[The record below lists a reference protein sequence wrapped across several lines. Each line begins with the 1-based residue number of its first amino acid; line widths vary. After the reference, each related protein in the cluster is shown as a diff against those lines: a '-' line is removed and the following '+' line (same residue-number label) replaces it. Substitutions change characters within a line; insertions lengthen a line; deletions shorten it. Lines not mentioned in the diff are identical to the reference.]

1 MQNKKVTLWT
11 IITLLIIFI
20 PITIFSF
27 IMHNTKKPVIED
39 NPNHEFKYENKLYF
53 YNDND
58 ELLGIYSCNKAI
70 CDMALNSSNEDYPLR
85 EKQSSDNLS
94 LVMNRFAFIKDVNNE
109 NDKNIILY
117 DLELGRVLANYSAI
131 KNYGI
136 GIEDN
141 NYIVKNNDNHYGVI
155 TFKNNVSLK
164 VPFKYDYIGL
174 PEKIDSETG
183 KIVSNKFA
191 VLNNGKWQIIDANGA
206 VFAENISDDI
216 VNFNEEYIVL
226 KSSFG
231 YRLANYQ
238 GRYFFDNTIFKYLD
252 FYKDYLEVIDN
263 NSNFYLYSIKNNQ
276 KVSSDYLVNSIDDV
290 SLSTEN
296 NTIIIAIKNSEK
308 ERVAITS

>member
-1 MQNKKVTLWT
+1 MRNHKITLWT

-27 IMHNTKKPVIED
+27 VMHNTKKTVPED

-58 ELLGIYSCNKAI
+58 ELLGIYSCNKSI
-70 CDMALNSSNEDYPLR
+70 CDIALNSSNEDYPLKER
-85 EKQSSDNLS
+85 ESSDSLS
-94 LVMNRFAFIKDVNNE
+94 LVMNRYAFIKDVDKE

-117 DLELGRVLANYSAI
+117 DLELGRVLANYSTI

-155 TFKNNVSLK
+155 TFKDTVNLK

-183 KIVSNKFA
+183 KIVSNKYA

-231 YRLANYQ
+231 YRLASYQ
-238 GRYFFDNTIFKYLD
+238 GRYFFDNTTFKYLD

-276 KVSSDYLVNSIDDV
+276 KVSSDYFVNSIDDV
-290 SLSTEN
+290 SLNSTDKGIE
-296 NTIIIAIKNSEK
+296 ISIKKEK
-308 ERVAITS
+308 KETVK